1 MVSIKDVAEKA
12 GVAISTV
19 SKVLNNY
26 PNITDATREKVNRA
40 IDELNYVPNSIAA
53 ALSSKHSG
61 KIALLLDP
69 GRLSPAAA
77 EITVGYLQGAL
88 DTGKELNQEILTV
101 FFSSLAGMGS
111 DEIIRYLKARGVLSI
126 IVFGLTQEERTL
138 RSLIQEEEFFTVAT
152 NVPFISKSITS
163 IGIDQ
168 EQAQYDVAKRVMAK
182 ASGSAGIQKNI
193 LYIAGKGSAYV
204 TAERTKGMKRAA
216 EEMGASLSI
225 RYGDF
230 SEERAK
236 SIALITGRDKDITIC
251 ASDLMAIGALKAYE
265 TLKLDM
271 PVSGFDGLSL
281 LKYAGDGIPTIR
293 QDFYDIAATAVK
305 EARRLM
311 DGEEGRQV
319 VMPYEVVDA

>member
-77 EITVGYLQGAL
+77 EITVKYLQGAL

-101 FFSSLAGMGS
+101 FFSSLAGMSSG
-111 DEIIRYLKARGVLSI
+111 DIIRYLKARGVLSI
-126 IVFGLTQEERTL
+126 IVFGLTQEERIL

-152 NVPFISKSITS
+152 NVPFTSRSITS

-168 EQAQYDVAKRVMAK
+168 EQAQYEVAKKIIAK
-182 ASGSAGIQKNI
+182 AAETGKAPKNI

-216 EEMGASLSI
+216 EETGAALSI

-230 SEERAK
+230 SEDRAR
-236 SIALITGRDKDITIC
+236 SIALVTGRDKDITIC
-251 ASDLMAIGALKAYE
+251 ASDLMAIGALKAYQG
-265 TLKLDM
+265 LKINM

-281 LKYAGDGIPTIR
+281 LEYAGEGILTVR
-293 QDFYDIAATAVK
+293 QDFYDIASTAVK

-311 DGEEGRQV
+311 EGEEGRQV
-319 VMPYEVVDA
+319 IMPYEVSDT